1 MRTTTS
7 FLSTAIMEATNM
19 NAVDILHNVENYFDR
34 NHTLFCRWGGLF
46 VLIFFTLYLPY
57 TMVAKVNADL
67 GSKISAYEQQN
78 TMLSTQVDLMSTE
91 MEFLRLSYDEKQR
104 VMKEVEC
111 LARNIYFEAGGEPR
125 AGKIAVAEVTM
136 NRVHSK
142 QYPRTVCGVVHQ
154 KIRGT
159 CQFSWVCE
167 GKKTVYRNSDAWQD
181 SVKIAENIL
190 ISKKHYGII
199 GSAKHFH
206 AVYVDPSWAESKKF
220 IKKIGQHIFYH

>member
-1 MRTTTS
+1 
-7 FLSTAIMEATNM
+7 M
-19 NAVDILHNVENYFDR
+19 NAVDVLTRIEKYFDR
-34 NHTLFCRWGGLF
+34 NHSLFCMWGGLF
-46 VLIFFTLYLPY
+46 ALIFFVLYVPF
-57 TMVAKVNADL
+57 
-67 GSKISAYEQQN
+67 S
-78 TMLSTQVDLMSTE
+78 MLSTMENKLEAQQNANIILQSELETLNHKV
-91 MEFLRLSYDEKQR
+91 EFLNLSYEKKQV
-104 VMKEVEC
+104 VMREVEC

-136 NRVHSK
+136 NRVKSR

-154 KIRGT
+154 KSKGV

-167 GKKTVYRNSDAWQD
+167 GKKNVRKNTDAWRD

-190 ISKKHYGII
+190 ISKKEYGII

-206 AVYVDPSWAESKKF
+206 AVYVNPSWAESKRM

>member
-1 MRTTTS
+1 
-7 FLSTAIMEATNM
+7 M
-19 NAVDILHNVENYFDR
+19 NAVKALYHVEQFFDKNHN
-34 NHTLFCRWGGLF
+34 LFCRWGGLF
-46 VLIFFTLYLPY
+46 ALLFFTLYVPFS
-57 TMVAKVNADL
+57 MVDRIQNKLDAQQMANGLLQSELETLNHKV
-67 GSKISAYEQQN
+67 
-78 TMLSTQVDLMSTE
+78 
-91 MEFLRLSYDEKQR
+91 EFLNLSYEKKQA
-104 VMKEVEC
+104 VLKEVEC

-154 KIRGT
+154 KTRGT

-181 SVKIAENIL
+181 SVRIAESIL
-190 ISKKHYGII
+190 ISKKEYGII

-206 AVYVDPSWAESKKF
+206 AVYVDPNWAESKRM

>member
-1 MRTTTS
+1 
-7 FLSTAIMEATNM
+7 M
-19 NAVDILHNVENYFDR
+19 NAVDVLIRIEKYFDR
-34 NHTLFCRWGGLF
+34 NHNLFCMWGGLF
-46 VLIFFTLYLPY
+46 ALIFLVVFLPFR
-57 TMVAKVNADL
+57 MVNIMQDKLEAQQTANVLLTSELGDLNRKV
-67 GSKISAYEQQN
+67 
-78 TMLSTQVDLMSTE
+78 
-91 MEFLRLSYDEKQR
+91 EFLNLSYEKKQA

-136 NRVHSK
+136 NRVKSK

-154 KIRGT
+154 KVRGT

-167 GKKTVYRNSDAWQD
+167 GKKTVRRSSDAWQD

-190 ISKKHYGII
+190 ISKKEYGII

>member
-1 MRTTTS
+1 
-7 FLSTAIMEATNM
+7 M
-19 NAVDILHNVENYFDR
+19 NAVDVLTRIEKYFDR
-34 NHTLFCRWGGLF
+34 NHSLFCMWGGLF
-46 VLIFFTLYLPY
+46 ALIFFVLYVPFSMLSI
-57 TMVAKVNADL
+57 MENKLEA
-67 GSKISAYEQQN
+67 QQN
-78 TMLSTQVDLMSTE
+78 ANIILQSELETLNHKV
-91 MEFLRLSYDEKQR
+91 EFLNLSYEKKQV
-104 VMKEVEC
+104 VMREVEC

-136 NRVHSK
+136 NRVKSR

-154 KIRGT
+154 KSKGV

-167 GKKTVYRNSDAWQD
+167 GKKNVRKNTDAWRD

-190 ISKKHYGII
+190 ISKKEYGII

-206 AVYVDPSWAESKKF
+206 AVYVNPNWAESKRM

>member
-1 MRTTTS
+1 
-7 FLSTAIMEATNM
+7 M
-19 NAVDILHNVENYFDR
+19 NAVDVLTRIEKYFDR
-34 NHTLFCRWGGLF
+34 NHSLFCMWGGLF
-46 VLIFFTLYLPY
+46 ALIFFVLYVPFSILS
-57 TMVAKVNADL
+57 TMENKLEA
-67 GSKISAYEQQN
+67 QQN
-78 TMLSTQVDLMSTE
+78 ANIILQSELETLNHKV
-91 MEFLRLSYDEKQR
+91 EFLNLSYEKKQV
-104 VMKEVEC
+104 VMREVEC

-136 NRVHSK
+136 NRVKSR

-154 KIRGT
+154 KSKGV

-167 GKKTVYRNSDAWQD
+167 GKKNVRKNTDAWRD

-190 ISKKHYGII
+190 ISKKEYGII

-206 AVYVDPSWAESKKF
+206 AVYVNPSWAESKRM